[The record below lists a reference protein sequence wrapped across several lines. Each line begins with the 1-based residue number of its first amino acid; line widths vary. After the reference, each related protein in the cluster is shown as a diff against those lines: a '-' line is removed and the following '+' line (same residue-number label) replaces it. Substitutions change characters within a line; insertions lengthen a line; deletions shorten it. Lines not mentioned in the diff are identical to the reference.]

1 MTTEIGDEPRAHVER
16 LLTDYLELDASVDW
30 TQVRYQEHE
39 RWDSLVQM
47 AIVADLE
54 ETYGLV
60 LDDED
65 IVAMEDLEA
74 ILQVLRARGA
84 GT

>member
-1 MTTEIGDEPRAHVER
+1 MTADIESGPRAHVVR
-16 LLTDYLELDASVDW
+16 LLTDYLELDAPVDW
-30 TQVRYQEHE
+30 TEVRYQEHD

-54 ETYGLV
+54 ETYGLA

-65 IVAMEDLEA
+65 IIAMADLDA
-74 ILQVLRARGA
+74 ILAMLRARGIE
-84 GT
+84 T